1 VTILIA
7 ISETDDEPW
16 ISRLGDLLPGRRI
29 VRLSERFDR
38 AEIEYAIAW
47 RHPKGSLAGLSNLRA
62 VFSLGAGVD
71 HILSDP
77 LVPAVPIVRVVDP
90 DLTSRMCEWVVL
102 HTLIHHRQQRM
113 YDWMQGQQIWE
124 DDPDQ
129 PAAREVRVSVMGLGV
144 LGRAA
149 ATKLSVMGFDV
160 AGWSRTKKDIPGIAC
175 FHGDDGLAPFL
186 ARTDILVALLPLT
199 DETRGMLNGALFGA
213 LARDGRLGGP
223 ILLNA
228 GRGGLQIEADIVEA
242 LDAGILKAAT
252 LDVFESEPLPT
263 SSPIWTHPRITITPH
278 NAALSSPDAVT
289 RLIARQIIRSEQG
302 RAFEHVVDR
311 QLSY

>member
-1 VTILIA
+1 MTVLIA

-16 ISRLGDLLPGRRI
+16 IARLGDLLPGRRI
-29 VRLSERFDR
+29 VRLLERFDR
-38 AEIEYAIAW
+38 SEIEYVIAW
-47 RHPKGSLAGLSNLRA
+47 RHPKGSLAGFPNLRA

-77 LVPAVPIVRVVDP
+77 LVPDVPIVRVVDP
-90 DLTSRMCEWVVL
+90 DLTNRMCEWVVL

-113 YDWMQGQQIWE
+113 YDWMQSQQIWE

-149 ATKLSVMGFDV
+149 ATKLSVIGFDV
-160 AGWSRTKKDIPGIAC
+160 AGWSRTKKDVPGIAC

-186 ARTDILVALLPLT
+186 TRTDILVVLLPLT
-199 DETRGMLNGALFGA
+199 DATRGILNAGLFSA
-213 LARDGRLGGP
+213 LARDGRLDGP

-228 GRGGLQIEADIVEA
+228 GRGGLQNEADIIEA
-242 LDAGILKAAT
+242 LNAGVLKAAT
-252 LDVFESEPLPT
+252 LDVFASEPLPPT
-263 SSPIWTHPRITITPH
+263 SPFWAHPRITITPH
-278 NAALSSPDAVT
+278 NAALSSPEAVT
-289 RLIARQIIRSEQG
+289 RLIAQQITRFEG
-302 RAFEHVVDR
+302 GGAFEHVVDR
-311 QLSY
+311 QRSY